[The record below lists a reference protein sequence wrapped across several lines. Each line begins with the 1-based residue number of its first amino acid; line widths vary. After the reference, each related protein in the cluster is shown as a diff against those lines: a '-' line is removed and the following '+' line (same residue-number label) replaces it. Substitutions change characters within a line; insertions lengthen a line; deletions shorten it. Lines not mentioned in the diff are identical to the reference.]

1 MKQGQTI
8 RCVAVFISILLV
20 TQVSVYAAH
29 FIAGGGRYSPD
40 NMSQVDV
47 EFQFLG
53 VGVRP
58 VSDPIDPII
67 DTHIQF
73 TIIHPSGS
81 IPFRLFTSGTELK
94 PFTVD
99 PVPPTSPPPPDRHII
114 TITGK
119 MLSKL
124 VLGVEPDDQHL
135 TEIVEFEVR
144 AVDEKRSGPDGN
156 PLPESL
162 TLTLH
167 YDATQDTASRL
178 LETLGADLVTC
189 NADICTLTLAGMMIE
204 GEIESHTAGGE

>member
-1 MKQGQTI
+1 MKQGQMTG
-8 RCVAVFISILLV
+8 CVAVFIAVLLV
-20 TQVSVYAAH
+20 TQVSVYADH

-40 NMSQVDV
+40 NRPQVVV

-67 DTHIQF
+67 DTHIRF

-94 PFTVD
+94 PFDVV

-124 VLGVEPDDQHL
+124 VLGVEPDDRHL

-144 AVDEKRSGPDGN
+144 AMDEKRSDPDGN

-167 YDATQDTASRL
+167 YDATQDTASLL

-189 NADICTLTLAGMMIE
+189 NADICTLTLAGTTIE